1 MEEETN
7 FGVVIAVLKESRHPD
22 AKFKFATRAG
32 WNGPNQKIG
41 LQFPDGGSVNTLPYF
56 YIITVQGDR
65 VPWLA
70 SQTDML
76 AEDWVL
82 LPAE

>member
-1 MEEETN
+1 MDKETN
-7 FGVVIAVLKESRHPD
+7 FGEVIEVLKGSRHPD
-22 AKFKFATRAG
+22 ARFKFATRLG

-56 YIITVQGDR
+56 YIITVCGAR
-65 VPWLA
+65 VPWHPNQ
-70 SQTDML
+70 SDML
-76 AEDWVL
+76 EEDWML